1 MRGTCDGKYT
11 ERNRKVMNT
20 KTTVIAAIFLL
31 FAGCGIF
38 NPYKSDFQCP
48 GGVKGKCVSVT
59 DAMEESKNGA
69 PQGING
75 NNGNDKPSKYT
86 RKNDKAA
93 NLTNSDPRD
102 IYQQEMAKKL
112 TKYIRQPDTPFLAP
126 PTVMR
131 VLILPYKAS
140 PKDLYSERY
149 VYFIVDEPQWVVGA
163 SKYGEES
170 NDMILEKPGVPTK
183 QK

>member
-1 MRGTCDGKYT
+1 
-11 ERNRKVMNT
+11 
-20 KTTVIAAIFLL
+20 
-31 FAGCGIF
+31 
-38 NPYKSDFQCP
+38 
-48 GGVKGKCVSVT
+48 
-59 DAMEESKNGA
+59 
-69 PQGING
+69 
-75 NNGNDKPSKYT
+75 
-86 RKNDKAA
+86 
-93 NLTNSDPRD
+93 
-102 IYQQEMAKKL
+102 
-112 TKYIRQPDTPFLAP
+112 
-126 PTVMR
+126 MR